1 MRAWMFLPLISGC
14 FGVYAEVATTTYP
27 SASLGSAGGSTSAS
41 SVGFNVGVDFGN
53 IKRRF
58 AMGYSSQTVSVSG
71 GSASLAGSEGR
82 FDFDIVS
89 LSNRAHVRLGAGV
102 NFSSG
107 TSKLAGMSRS
117 DAGGGGAYGGVDFSY
132 FPTYHV
138 GLHAFAGPAY
148 GGAQL
153 PGGNL
158 SGTGATF
165 RLAVTY
171 QLSDV
176 RPNPSH
182 FYPLEK
188 ATDITGLIDTG
199 AHAMG
204 CTTLRDSQPV
214 EGYAYVDVDCDGRK
228 LMYFQTSNG
237 MVLHCEH
244 MFDKECE
251 ALGDEIV
258 ESSKKAIAKAAANAE
273 LDKAQAQGDA
283 VFTDLKCNDD
293 RDAAACE
300 RACNEQH
307 LAGACDI
314 AAQGYMQG
322 KGVAADPARAET
334 LYTQACDGNY
344 AAGCF
349 HLGSWQVMKTGKQD
363 PTPAIAAMTKACD
376 LGYGDGCAVMGG
388 AYLLGQG
395 VAKDEVAAAKFLE
408 RGCDASSSMAC
419 RTLGQAY
426 ANGLGV
432 TKDLDRAGQ
441 LMKKACDLHDDE
453 ACKMVS
459 APSPAV
465 TP

>member
-1 MRAWMFLPLISGC
+1 MFLPLISGC
-14 FGVYAEVATTTYP
+14 FGVYAEVAATTYP

-53 IKRRF
+53 LKRRF

-89 LSNRAHVRLGAGV
+89 LSDRAHVRLGAGV

-132 FPTYHV
+132 FTNYHV

-153 PGGNL
+153 PGGDL

-171 QLSDV
+171 QLSDL

-188 ATDITGLIDTG
+188 ATDITGLIDSG

-204 CTTLRDSQPV
+204 CTTLRNSQPV
-214 EGYAYVDVDCDGRK
+214 AGYAYVDVDCNGK
-228 LMYFQTSNG
+228 HLTFFQSSGG
-237 MVLHCEH
+237 MVLQCEH
-244 MFDKECE
+244 MFEKECE
-251 ALGDEIV
+251 GLGDEIAQSATKEV
-258 ESSKKAIAKAAANAE
+258 AKAANNAE
-273 LDKAQAQGDA
+273 LEEAKAKGDA
-283 VFTDLKCNDD
+283 VFGALKCNDD

-300 RACNEQH
+300 RSCNEQH
-307 LAGACDI
+307 LAQACDI
-314 AAQGYMQG
+314 AAQVYMQG

-363 PTPAIAAMTKACD
+363 WTPAIAAMTKACD
-376 LGYGDGCAVMGG
+376 LGFGDGCAAMGG
-388 AYLLGQG
+388 AHLLGQG
-395 VAKDEVAAAKFLE
+395 VAKDDAAAAKFFE
-408 RGCDASSSMAC
+408 RGCDASSPMAC
-419 RTLGQAY
+419 RTLAQAY

-432 TKDLDRAGQ
+432 TKDVDRAGQ

-453 ACKMVS
+453 ACKMLPPP
-459 APSPAV
+459 AP
-465 TP
+465 